1 MCAKTLKL
9 KKLTIVAKLHVV
21 NSHTTT
27 HITFSVYK
35 EIIHINF
42 FLFCPVS
49 YVYKVSSLFK
59 AALKV
64 ALIVYFT

>member
-9 KKLTIVAKLHVV
+9 KKLTVVAKLHVV
-21 NSHTTT
+21 NSYTTT
-27 HITFSVYK
+27 HITFSVHK

-59 AALKV
+59 ATLKV

>member
-9 KKLTIVAKLHVV
+9 KKLTVVAKLLVV
-21 NSHTTT
+21 NSYTTT
-27 HITFSVYK
+27 HITFSVHK

-49 YVYKVSSLFK
+49 YVYKVSSLFR